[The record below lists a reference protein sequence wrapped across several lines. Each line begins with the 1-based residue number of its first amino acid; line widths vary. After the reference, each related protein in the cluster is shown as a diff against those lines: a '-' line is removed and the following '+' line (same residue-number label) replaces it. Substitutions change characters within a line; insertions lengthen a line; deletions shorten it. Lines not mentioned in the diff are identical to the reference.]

1 MNHRRPYPAE
11 RPECVSELECYRI
24 LGVKPGATHSEL
36 MHAYRILAKI
46 YHPDSASGNGSS
58 SAFVRIVN
66 AYQCLA
72 GRKPSPHKT
81 GTGARATVRPKP
93 RENGTDLFTL
103 GRTLLFDASSWTRA
117 QAARNLAWTGKK
129 SAYAFL
135 RKAFW
140 DKSDEVR
147 IAAIRAVGSLRIRQS
162 AGELASLFS
171 KGSTAVRK
179 EVLAAVAR
187 IGAGDGFRSIV
198 VLGLRDADAAV
209 RAAARSLSGVT
220 R

>member
-1 MNHRRPYPAE
+1 
-11 RPECVSELECYRI
+11 VSELECYRI

-36 MHAYRILAKI
+36 MHAYRVLAKI

-58 SAFVRIVN
+58 SAFVRIMN
-66 AYQCLA
+66 AYQSLA
-72 GRKPSPHKT
+72 GRKSAPHMA
-81 GTGARATVRPKP
+81 GTGARTTVRPKP
-93 RENGTDLFTL
+93 REAGTDIFAL
-103 GRTLLFDASSWTRA
+103 GRTLLFDTSPWARA

-140 DKSDEVR
+140 DKSEEVR
-147 IAAIRAVGSLRIRQS
+147 ISAIRAVGSLCIRQS

-171 KGSTAVRK
+171 KGSTAAKK

-187 IGAGDGFRSIV
+187 IGAADGFRSIV
-198 VLGLRDADAAV
+198 ILGLRDTDAAV
-209 RAAARSLSGVT
+209 RAAARSLSDVP

>member
-1 MNHRRPYPAE
+1 M
-11 RPECVSELECYRI
+11 SELECYRI
-24 LGVKPGATHSEL
+24 LGVKPGATHPEL
-36 MHAYRILAKI
+36 MHAYRVLVKK

-66 AYQCLA
+66 AYQFLA
-72 GRKPSPHKT
+72 GRKPAPRRA
-81 GTGARATVRPKP
+81 GTGARTTVRPKP
-93 RENGTDLFTL
+93 RETGADIFTL
-103 GRTLLFDASSWTRA
+103 GRQLLFDASPWTRA
-117 QAARNLAWTGKK
+117 QAARNLAWSGKK

-140 DKSDEVR
+140 DNSEEVR

-171 KGSTAVRK
+171 KGSTPVRR

-187 IGAGDGFRSIV
+187 IGTADGFRSIV

-209 RAAARSLSGVT
+209 RSAARSLSGVPG
-220 R
+220 